1 VDVPE
6 TVSKEFA
13 SAKNRQ
19 VLAGW
24 VKILPKDERQDFID
38 NMLDVIIYAQQNN
51 INTTDAVN
59 SYKQLKFDNLG
70 TTGFDRVERVVT
82 RGTVIA
88 GILFGVML
96 LFSLVL
102 VLLAIERNTR
112 LGLPWKMSQAT
123 QAGGADNL
131 CAHCGSSYAGQGRFC
146 TCCGFQNL
154 SQTGAAHN

>member
-1 VDVPE
+1 MDVPE

-59 SYKQLKFDNLG
+59 SYKCP
-70 TTGFDRVERVVT
+70 RR
-82 RGTVIA
+82 
-88 GILFGVML
+88 
-96 LFSLVL
+96 
-102 VLLAIERNTR
+102 
-112 LGLPWKMSQAT
+112 
-123 QAGGADNL
+123 
-131 CAHCGSSYAGQGRFC
+131 
-146 TCCGFQNL
+146 
-154 SQTGAAHN
+154 